1 MSRLYIAL
9 FFSILFYSC
18 GDFDKNSNSVFI
30 GGHIVNPHSELLIVF
45 KGDKPL
51 DTIELDQ
58 NNRFTYYIEDIE
70 AGDYKINHHNENQTL
85 YLHPGDSIQM
95 YANTM
100 EFDESLY
107 FSGMGAQKNNLLIDL
122 YLLNEQNSGILLSSR
137 DISPQ
142 EFKSMADSIYQERVN
157 LLEIEKVKHQFS
169 EDFVRYAQGVIKY
182 ENFDLRERYLYLI
195 TRYYP
200 QQVELL
206 TDNFLAY
213 REMADFNNQVLQT
226 NPTYLRFIG
235 NYLLNESL
243 RLNPPAPGESH
254 NIYSLQNIQQ
264 RIDLIDS
271 LSHLDPIRDQMFSD
285 LGTFGMVMGTSRE
298 DMVGILTQLIRK
310 GYGREERNVLRQLG
324 YIQLAFLPGVSIGIV
339 PAIAPSGEKLGF
351 DEVISKKTVLF
362 LWSSY
367 ALEHSRKVHS
377 LMDQYKQE
385 FPELDFIGVNIDVGQ
400 THRWR
405 ETLKEESFGPESEYQ
420 LGRVGEVEE
429 IHLLRNYLTKSIFLD
444 SDGIVVIGDADYNS
458 QDFENRLEEFRD
470 YPED

>member
-9 FFSILFYSC
+9 FFCVIFYSC
-18 GDFDKNSNSVFI
+18 GDFEKNSNSVFI
-30 GGHIVNPHSELLIVF
+30 GGEIINPYSEQMIIF

-51 DTIELDQ
+51 DTIHLDE
-58 NNRFTYYIEDIE
+58 NNRFTYYLDDVET
-70 AGDYKINHHNENQTL
+70 GDYKINHYNENQTL
-85 YLHPGDSIQM
+85 YLHPGDSILM
-95 YANTM
+95 YANTI

-107 FSGMGAQKNNLLIDL
+107 FSGIGSQKNNLLIDL

-142 EFKSMADSIYQERVN
+142 RFTSLADSIYKERVN
-157 LLEIEKVKHQFS
+157 LLEDQKEKHQFS
-169 EDFVRYAQGVIKY
+169 QDFVRYAEGVIKY

-200 QQVELL
+200 KQVESL
-206 TDNFLAY
+206 TDSFWVY
-213 REMADFNNQVLQT
+213 REEADFNNQVLQT
-226 NPTYLRFIG
+226 NPAYLRFIG

-243 RLNPPAPGESH
+243 RLNPPAPGETH

-271 LSHLDPIRDQMFSD
+271 LSYLRPVRDQMFSN

-324 YIQLAFLPGVSIGIV
+324 YIQLAFLPGVSIGVV
-339 PAIAPSGEKLGF
+339 PVIAPSGEELGF
-351 DEVISKKTVLF
+351 DEVVSKKTVLF

-367 ALEHSRKVHS
+367 APEHSRKVHS
-377 LMDQYKQE
+377 LMAEYQQK
-385 FPELDFIGVNIDVGQ
+385 FPELDFIGVNIDVGEK
-400 THRWR
+400 HRWR

-420 LGRVGEVEE
+420 LGRIGEVEE
-429 IHLLRNYLTKSIFLD
+429 IHLLRNYLTKSIFLS
-444 SDGIVVIGDADYNS
+444 SDGIVIIGDADYNS
-458 QDFENRLEEFRD
+458 QDFEDRLQEFRE
-470 YPED
+470 YPEE